1 MNQRMIPP
9 NERRYQTDPL
19 FAAQCDKRCFEHQ
32 IKMCREEIE
41 DYSISLSEQRNTLQ
55 GLLKSLDAVNQRI
68 EKLEEEN

>member
-32 IKMCREEIE
+32 IKMCREERNRLQCSLKKLDEDIE
-41 DYSISLSEQRNTLQ
+41 DYSYSLSL
-55 GLLKSLDAVNQRI
+55 VNKRI